1 MVETEVRFPPKFE
14 VLFAPQRYKCFYG
27 GRGGAKSW
35 AFARALL
42 IEAARTRLRVLCTRE
57 VQRSIKDSVHKL
69 LSDQI
74 EALDLLGQYQVLST
88 EIRGRNGSEFIFAG
102 LADQTAASIK
112 SYEGI
117 DRVWIEEAQAV
128 SQRSLDIL
136 IPTIRKEGS
145 EIWISFN
152 PELDSDPVYKRF
164 VLNPPPNAVVRKV
177 NYSDNPWFPAELEAE
192 RLFCKEYDPG
202 QYEWIWEGNCRPA
215 VEGAIYAEEVA
226 MLEQQG
232 HFVNLPPDPRLKTHV
247 IVDLGFNDAMSIIM
261 AQRQMSELRVVDYIE
276 DSHRTL
282 DSYSAELKERRY
294 NWGKLWLPHD
304 GFNETLAANGAS
316 IADLFRKLGWAVARV
331 PNVPVEEGIK
341 AARIAMRR
349 TYLDRHKAGR
359 LIECLKRYR
368 RNVPTT
374 TGEATGPVHDEY
386 SHGADAFRYMSLCAD
401 KFDNDD
407 ALRSG
412 PLRYAPTGIV

>member
-1 MVETEVRFPPKFE
+1 MAEIEARFPPKLEF
-14 VLFAPQRYKCFYG
+14 LFKPARYKCAYG

-35 AFARALL
+35 GFARALL
-42 IEAARTRLRVLCTRE
+42 LQAAQQRLRVLCTRE
-57 VQRSIKDSVHKL
+57 IQRSIKDSVHKL

-74 EALDLLGQYQVLST
+74 EALGLLGAYDILST

-102 LADQTAASIK
+102 LADQTSASIK

-136 IPTIRKEGS
+136 IPTIRKDGS
-145 EIWISFN
+145 EIWVSFN

-164 VLNPPPNAVVRKV
+164 VLNPPPNAAVVKV
-177 NYSDNPWFPAELEAE
+177 NYSDNPWFPQELEAE

-247 IVDLGFNDAMSIIM
+247 VVDLGFNDSMAIIM
-261 AQRQMSELRVVDYIE
+261 VQRQMSELRVVDYLE

-282 DSYSAELKERRY
+282 DSYSAELRDKRY

-304 GFNETLAANGAS
+304 GWNETLAAHGAS
-316 IADLFRKLGWAVARV
+316 IADLFRKLGWATAAV
-331 PNVPVEEGIK
+331 PKVPVEEGIK
-341 AARIAMRR
+341 ATRIAMRR
-349 TYLDRHKAGR
+349 TYFDRGKAGR

-368 RNVPTT
+368 RSVPTT
-374 TGEATGPVHDEY
+374 TGEPAGPVHDEY
-386 SHGADAFRYMSLCAD
+386 SHGADAFRYMALVAD
-401 KFDNDD
+401 KLTNDD
-407 ALRSG
+407 GNLRG
-412 PLRYAPTGIV
+412 PIKYGPTGIV